1 MSTHPVNLVEWLPK
15 QRWFRAKSRTVS
27 NVVVVDRVPIAD
39 LSLDVLRVDHDGGS
53 DDYVMLVDPTGND
66 VLGTREAAEKLL
78 ACFGGPV
85 RTGVHTTLRFDASPS
100 FAERGTSM
108 TPKLVSTE
116 QTNSSIIY
124 GDSFVLKILRQLD
137 EGLSPD
143 MEMGEFLT
151 HAGYD
156 HAPRLVGSITLER
169 GGKHASTLGVLHRF
183 TPNQGD
189 AWTFTLEALRSRN
202 ADYPALAEL
211 LGRRVGQMH
220 TALASRSDIPVF
232 APERISRDRRHAM
245 VKATLHSLDRAVEAV
260 TKRGRTLDARP
271 IRARLERFEDI
282 PSDPIATRVHGD
294 LHLGQILVTLS
305 EGGSTAPLDFVLID
319 FEGEPARPLALRKGK
334 RPPLA
339 DVAGMLRSFHYAA
352 MTIARETPAEAERAR
367 AWFAEVRAA
376 FLRGWSAAAPAVAR
390 DEEATTL
397 DFCLLEKCIYE
408 VSYEADNR
416 PDWLAIPLEGL
427 ADG

>member
-1 MSTHPVNLVEWLPK
+1 MSPTMSTANLIEWLPK
-15 QRWFRAKSRTVS
+15 QRWFRAKSRKVS
-27 NVVVVDRVPIAD
+27 AVTVVDKVPVGD

-53 DDYVMLVDPTGND
+53 DDYVMLVDANGND
-66 VLGTREAAEKLL
+66 VLGTSEAAEKLL

-85 RTGVHTTLRFDASPS
+85 LTGVHTTLRFDASPS
-100 FAERGTSM
+100 FAERGSSL

-116 QTNSSIIY
+116 QTNSSILY
-124 GDSFVLKILRQLD
+124 GDSFVLKILRQID

-151 HAGYD
+151 LAGYE

-183 TPNQGD
+183 TPNRGD
-189 AWTFTLEALRSRN
+189 AWTFTLEALRSAN
-202 ADYPALAEL
+202 ADSPALAEL

-220 TALASRSDIPVF
+220 TALVSRSDIPAF
-232 APERISRDRRHAM
+232 APERISRDRRYAM

-271 IRARLERFEDI
+271 IRARLERFVDI

-294 LHLGQILVTLS
+294 LHLGQVLVTT
-305 EGGSTAPLDFVLID
+305 GATPDFALID

-352 MTIARETPAEAERAR
+352 MTIAHETPSESKRAR
-367 AWFAEVRAA
+367 AWFMNVRAA
-376 FLRGWSAAAPAVAR
+376 FLRGWSSAAPSVAK

-416 PDWLAIPLEGL
+416 PDWLDIPLEGL
-427 ADG
+427 TAT